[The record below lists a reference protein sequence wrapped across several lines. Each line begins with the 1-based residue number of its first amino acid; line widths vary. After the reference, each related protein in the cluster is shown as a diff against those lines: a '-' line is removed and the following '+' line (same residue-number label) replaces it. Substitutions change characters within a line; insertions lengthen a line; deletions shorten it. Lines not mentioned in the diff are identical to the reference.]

1 MIEGSVMRNLG
12 IVFAAVL
19 FCASVARAEVL
30 DWNAVHQHDVIEI
43 LTTDSDGAARE
54 TKVWVAA
61 LDDRGF
67 VRTNDSRW
75 FQNLVRDPNGAVR
88 FGDAGYPVH
97 ANVVRDPALRAR
109 VDAAFAERYP
119 FFTWFSRLFGRNG
132 GVNCLELTAREP

>member
-75 FQNLVRDPNGAVR
+75 FQNLVREPNAAIRLGGVE
-88 FGDAGYPVH
+88 YPVR
-97 ANVVRDPALRAR
+97 AEVVRDPALRAR
-109 VDAAFAERYP
+109 VDEVFAAKYP
-119 FFTWFSRLFGRNG
+119 LSMWVAGLFGRNG
-132 GVNCLELTAREP
+132 GVNCVAFSAREP